1 MNITQQMNASSL
13 LGKKDYSG
21 AITQGISGMMQSLP
35 FGTSTARTDREAAIQ
50 SAQSVLSGASTGMK
64 VGGPIGA
71 AIGAGIGAIGKS
83 GSYTSPTSFTD
94 YGDYTLG
101 TGLQGLFNNSALKR
115 KVANMKRSIDANKV
129 SIGTTAGLL
138 ADWEGEQSDLATYKN
153 GGMTNNNY
161 QYLDDGEV
169 FKTPDQQVYQI
180 PEMGNGTD
188 QNKMQLPNGTKILS
202 DTLKVPGTNK
212 TFAELGK
219 ELMNSKTIKGSDKFA
234 ENTKKLTEMNNSK
247 IHDELFSMQESMKNT
262 NNTFKNKFV
271 TGGQIMSGLGA
282 AANIFGQLAPVLS
295 QAGAKPELVESIY
308 NPYEN
313 AALAA
318 MKRRRYNIDPILQQL
333 NLNRAVG
340 NYASSTLSPS
350 TGAGMVQ
357 RQLSATGL
365 NKQYADIYNQ
375 AQNIN
380 NQYLADYANTL
391 SQFGAQRAQAD
402 TMTRDINMRSKA
414 AAQAARQAAMGQFSK
429 YAQTQELMRNQKAR
443 EAQMMPLYTK
453 MLESAYG
460 KDFAST
466 ISASLMGTPLQASQS
481 VTGIPGVTPRL
492 SNLDMP
498 KLNIGSSFNTS
509 GFPILGMP
517 GVTPN
522 LSPLQMPGLNLQ
534 TGINYSNLPKIGI

>member
-50 SAQSVLSGASTGMK
+50 SAQSILSGASTGMK

-83 GSYTSPTSFTD
+83 GSYVSPTSFTE

-115 KVANMKRSIDANKV
+115 RVANMKRSIDANKV

-219 ELMNSKTIKGSDKFA
+219 ELMSDKKIKGSDKFA

-271 TGGQIMSGLGA
+271 TGGQIMSGIGA

-402 TMTRDINMRSKA
+402 TVTRDINMRSKA
-414 AAQAARQAAMGQFSK
+414 AAQAARQASMGQLSK
-429 YAQTQELMRNQKAR
+429 FAQTQELMRNQKAR
-443 EAQMMPLYTK
+443 DTAMLKLYGK
-453 MLESAYG
+453 MAENAYG
-460 KDFAST
+460 KDFTTDFLST
-466 ISASLMGTPLQASQS
+466 LSGTPLQQMQPML
-481 VTGIPGVTPRL
+481 GIPGI
-492 SNLDMP
+492 MP
-498 KLNIGSSFNTS
+498 NFQQ
-509 GFPILGMP
+509 
-517 GVTPN
+517 
-522 LSPLQMPGLNLQ
+522 LQMPGLNLP
-534 TGINYSNLPKIGI
+534 TGINYNNLPKIGI